1 MKARG
6 GPTSEKANN
15 LIADYK
21 ELEKRFNAEVY
32 AMLQGMNDPVSR
44 MQQMAMQSMTPE
56 AVQKLAEQTGEIRDE
71 LEAFRKK
78 REGK

>member
-1 MKARG
+1 MRYRTK
-6 GPTSEKANN
+6 
-15 LIADYK
+15 
-21 ELEKRFNAEVY
+21 
-32 AMLQGMNDPVSR
+32 NDNPR